1 VDGAVEQDERNGAVD
16 EKGHN
21 RQGDHRNEKAGSAG
35 LPRAVAS
42 LSHHVRRVPSA
53 MGLFGKLRGK
63 VSGDPR
69 RTDGPSMGVD
79 RKAVRD
85 HLHSFATTRRGVE
98 AYVEPAT
105 NVTAESIVLVATDGE
120 WTRRAVGSRKAAF
133 ELAKSLDL
141 PVYDVLLTGYPKRMR
156 EWSSRQRRGQ
166 G

>member
-1 VDGAVEQDERNGAVD
+1 VDDEGYD
-16 EKGHN
+16 
-21 RQGDHRNEKAGSAG
+21 RQGDDRNQEAGAAG
-35 LPRAVAS
+35 LPGALPS
-42 LSHHVRRVPSA
+42 LSNHGRRVPSA

-166 G
+166 V

>member
-1 VDGAVEQDERNGAVD
+1 MDRAVEQYERNDAVD

-21 RQGDHRNEKAGSAG
+21 RHGDHRNEKAGSAG
-35 LPRAVAS
+35 LPRAVPS
-42 LSHHVRRVPSA
+42 LSHHERRVPSA